1 MRKRVYFVMVAL
13 AMMFVVA
20 ACESEETD
28 VSDSVIVEEQTD
40 VSDTLIVQEETE
52 EVEVSYE
59 EETSEVSEDV
69 SDVEEEEEQEECL
82 TVENCPELSEMLGNK
97 AEIDESYEA
106 FADRYEGR
114 IIEFDGRIDYCTNHE
129 DYTTRF
135 DYLVSAG
142 DYNPDTQVGPVFK
155 FENVSY
161 YELNTDLD
169 TVSVGLNVHIVAEVD
184 WFDRDTGLFFLT
196 PVSVT
201 GR

>member
-1 MRKRVYFVMVAL
+1 MRKRVYLVMVAL

-52 EVEVSYE
+52 EVE
-59 EETSEVSEDV
+59 
-69 SDVEEEEEQEECL
+69 EEEEQEECL
-82 TVENCPELSEMLGNK
+82 TVENCPELSEMLENK
-97 AEIDESYEA
+97 AEIDESYEV

-114 IIEFDGRIDYCTNHE
+114 MIEFDGRIDYCTNHE

-169 TVSVGLNVHIVAEVD
+169 TVSVGLNIHIVAEVD